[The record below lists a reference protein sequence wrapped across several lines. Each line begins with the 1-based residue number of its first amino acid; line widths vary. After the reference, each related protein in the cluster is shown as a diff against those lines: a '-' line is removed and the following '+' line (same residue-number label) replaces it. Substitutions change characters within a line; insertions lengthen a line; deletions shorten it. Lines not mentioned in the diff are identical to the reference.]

1 LGEAFEGF
9 TIVGSDGS
17 FALVD
22 VKAVVVPGQE
32 LVISAPLYFFGADT
46 VGSSSLKPLKKDEF
60 RLE

>member
-32 LVISAPLYFFGADT
+32 LVGLTGGNP
-46 VGSSSLKPLKKDEF
+46 PEF
-60 RLE
+60 KQAVEHAVAE